1 MRLSTYTKEV
11 KRMNYTDTFQ
21 NFKQELSERLQLA
34 QQVGLSDKEIRE
46 KASQLGD
53 WLSQNVEPQSP
64 EQRLLKELWTVS
76 NENEQQTLANA
87 LVKLV
92 RN

>member
-1 MRLSTYTKEV
+1 MRIHTYTKEV
-11 KRMNYTDTFQ
+11 TRMGYTDTFQ
-21 NFKQELSERLQLA
+21 DFKQELSGRLQVA

-46 KASQLGD
+46 RASQVGD

-76 NENEQQTLANA
+76 NEQEQQTLANA